1 MALVVESCAHANL
14 HFGCLSSLGAG
25 LIRKVATLITV
36 ILMLILLVLFAG
48 QWLQRSLVAAGIE
61 QLEWQQLRWREG
73 SLQLDQISAVYVSE
87 QGRVGI
93 RGQGVSLKPVWRG
106 GPRAEQLLVEELQ
119 LVWQPAENLPPPA
132 AEQPWIL
139 PSLTEFAQP
148 LGWLP
153 QQLRVGQLRVHLPCA
168 EAFCDLMGSLQVDS
182 QPQPLALNARVE
194 LQAQGQTVTG
204 ELQLQEQPDRY
215 LLQAAVQ
222 IPEPLPLPGL
232 GQLSGSLELD
242 LQNSGELWMLHQ
254 GQASGRLEQPQLD
267 ALAALPEGWRPTA
280 LALHITPQPG
290 NLAQWQDSLMLAL
303 RLETEGAIAG
313 QMEGQL
319 ALTRQPRWAAQL
331 SEARLQLSAE
341 RLGLSAVELEGVTLD
356 WPLQA
361 VADAQQMVI
370 GLGDRAPLSIRR
382 LALADQSLTLQ
393 GVQAQLGSA
402 RLVLP
407 LETPQLLTL
416 TSPLQLGVQQLHQA
430 SLKPQGWNLQGD
442 VQYSASG
449 LRIDGNLAALSGLNS
464 GLRLDW
470 PAAEDWQLRLSFG
483 DIFLRA
489 ANPLAA
495 TFTDWPALL
504 SFSSGRVTG
513 QLQASGSDSLRRLT
527 GQLSLS
533 GGEGIYDRASFSGLS
548 LPLSVS
554 LQRDELRLST
564 DGLAVK
570 SLDPGLVLG
579 PLQARGSY
587 AAALEHLAEGV
598 LELQQASLGVLEGQ
612 VKLEPTSVSL
622 AQPRQSMVA
631 IVEGVELAR
640 LFEVYPAE
648 GLSGRGTLD
657 GRFPVSLVNGKLLVE
672 DGQLQA
678 RQPGGV
684 LRYQTPQLREL
695 ATSNPNLEQ
704 LAAALD
710 DFRYRVLASEVSYD
724 DQGVLVLGLRLEGSN
739 PSFQQ
744 GRQVNLNIRLE
755 EDIPALLTSLQLS
768 GQVSD
773 IIRRRIEQR
782 YLQPSSP

>member
-1 MALVVESCAHANL
+1 MLTFISDVCL
-14 HFGCLSSLGAG
+14 HWGAG

-36 ILMLILLVLFAG
+36 ILVLILLALFAG

-61 QLEWQQLRWREG
+61 QLEWQQLRWHEG

-106 GPRAEQLLVEELQ
+106 GPRLQQLLVEELQ

-132 AEQPWIL
+132 AEQSWIL

-153 QQLRVGQLRVHLPCA
+153 QQLRVGQLRVQLPCA

-204 ELQLQEQPDRY
+204 ELQLQEQTDRY

-242 LQNSGELWMLHQ
+242 LQNSGDLWMLHQ

-280 LALHITPQPG
+280 LAVHITPQPG

-303 RLETEGAIAG
+303 RLESEGAIAG
-313 QMEGQL
+313 QLEGQL
-319 ALTRQPRWAAQL
+319 ALTSQPRWAAQL

-341 RLGLSAVELEGVTLD
+341 HLNLSAVQLEGVTLD

-370 GLGDRAPLSIRR
+370 GLGEQAPLSIRR

-407 LETPQLLTL
+407 LETPQQLTL

-430 SLKPQGWNLQGD
+430 ALKPQGWNLHGD
-442 VQYSASG
+442 VQHSASG

-464 GLRLDW
+464 ALRLDW
-470 PAAEDWQLRLSFG
+470 PTAEDWQLRLTLG

-533 GGEGIYDRASFSGLS
+533 GGEGVYDRASFSGLS

-554 LQRDELRLST
+554 LQRDQLRLST

-587 AAALEHLAEGV
+587 AAALEHPADGV

-612 VKLEPTSVSL
+612 VKLEPTSISL